1 MAMAFKPSL
10 KHVPL
15 AIFSLIAL
23 APLAD
28 AQAPSNSDTAN
39 AGAGAERLTYGVDA
53 GLGETDNVSLVPTN
67 KVSQTIATFDADFDV
82 KHQSSRVDVDA
93 KGNFSDFNYLQGAY
107 GNEFLGRFD
116 GVVHLALIPQRITWV
131 LQDDF
136 GQAALDPFVP
146 TTPGNF
152 EDINYVSTGP
162 DFALRMGGTG
172 FLDAS
177 LRIAR
182 AMYQTS
188 PFNSNRVL
196 GNLAAGLQLSA
207 RSSVSLNGVA
217 ERVLF
222 DNTVVNGDFDRSSA
236 YVRYEIQGARTNLAV
251 DLGATKISQNA
262 SSGTSTVVLG
272 QNGLPTTVPVT
283 IPQAAYSTTGPL
295 ARIAITRNVSSSI
308 SLTVSGG
315 RELTDGISS
324 FGSIQ
329 GGAIGVVGTVPA
341 LLTSSSYAADFGSV
355 GWRFERNRTAIGVSA
370 HWEKDIYISQP
381 QFDLTRVGGEIK
393 VDRKLSRAFALQVL
407 GRYYKND
414 YPNGTLLTLAGGS
427 PKYDDGLVAAILS
440 WRQGRA
446 LEVRLRA
453 EYGSRNTAGVDE
465 GYRETRAFLTVGYRP
480 GTQQSNDSLRSIDNT
495 RPMDGPSIG
504 R

>member
-1 MAMAFKPSL
+1 MVLRASVQYLPFALSSLLAFAS
-10 KHVPL
+10 V
-15 AIFSLIAL
+15 S
-23 APLAD
+23 D
-28 AQAPSNSDTAN
+28 AQTPSSSGTDNS
-39 AGAGAERLTYGVDA
+39 GASAERLTYGVDA
-53 GLGETDNVSLVPTN
+53 GLGETDNVALAPTN
-67 KVSQTIATFDADFDV
+67 KVSQTIATVDADFDI
-82 KHQSSRVDVDA
+82 KHQSSRLDVDA
-93 KGNFSDFNYLQGAY
+93 KGNFYDYNYLQGAY
-107 GNEFLGRFD
+107 GNQLLGRFD
-116 GVVHLALIPQRITWV
+116 GVAHFALIPQRVTWV

-146 TTPGNF
+146 VTPGNL

-172 FLDAS
+172 FIDAS
-177 LRIAR
+177 VRVAR
-182 AMYQTS
+182 ATYQTS

-196 GNLAAGLQLSA
+196 GSLAAGLQLSA

-222 DNTVVNGDFDRSSA
+222 DDTVVNGDFDRSSG
-236 YVRYEIQGARTNLAV
+236 YVRYEIQGARTNLSV
-251 DLGATKISQNA
+251 DLGATKISQDA

-272 QNGLPTTVPVT
+272 ENGLPITVPVT

-295 ARIAITRNVSSSI
+295 ARIAVTRILSSSI

-341 LLTSSSYAADFGSV
+341 LLTTSSYTADFGSV
-355 GWRFERNRTAIGVSA
+355 GWRFERNRTAIAVSG
-370 HWEKDIYISQP
+370 HWEKDVYISQP
-381 QFDLTRVGGEIK
+381 QFDLTRAGGEIR
-393 VDRKLSRAFALQVL
+393 VERKLSRAFALEVL

-414 YPNGTLLTLAGGS
+414 YPNAALLTLAGGS
-427 PKYDDGLVAAILS
+427 PKFDDGLVTAILS
-440 WRQGRA
+440 WRHGRA

-453 EYGSRNTAGVDE
+453 EHTSHTTPGLDQGYGENRV
-465 GYRETRAFLTVGYRP
+465 FLTVGYRP
-480 GTQQSNDSLRSIDNT
+480 WAQKSNSILGPVLGPVDT
-495 RPMDGPSIG
+495 PSIE